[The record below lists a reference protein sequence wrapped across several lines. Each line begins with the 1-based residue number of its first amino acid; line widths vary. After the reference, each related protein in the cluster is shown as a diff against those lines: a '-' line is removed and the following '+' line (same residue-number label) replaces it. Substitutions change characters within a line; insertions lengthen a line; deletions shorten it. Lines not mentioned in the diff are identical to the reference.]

1 MKNRTME
8 QTKKIMDELEE
19 AAKPLV
25 DFLYKYYDPH
35 TSIVVTESNVD
46 VLCANMGIP
55 LEIRD

>member
-1 MKNRTME
+1 MKNRTRE

-19 AAKPLV
+19 AARPLV